1 MHQVDIVRV
10 LADVARALVRLH
22 AAGHVH
28 RDVKAGQVE
37 SFRVQGVGFNEVL
50 RIWGYRLRPDT
61 PIAHTQVSSLTHVY
75 AQVAQ
80 TSI

>member
-37 SFRVQGVGFNEVL
+37 SFRV
-50 RIWGYRLRPDT
+50 
-61 PIAHTQVSSLTHVY
+61 
-75 AQVAQ
+75 
-80 TSI
+80 